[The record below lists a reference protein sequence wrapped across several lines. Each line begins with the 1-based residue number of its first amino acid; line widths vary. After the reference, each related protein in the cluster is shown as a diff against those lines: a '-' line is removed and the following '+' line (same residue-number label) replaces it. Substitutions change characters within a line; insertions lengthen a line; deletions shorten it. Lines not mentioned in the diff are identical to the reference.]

1 MSDVP
6 QDPDLETLPS
16 LAEIQALRSQ
26 LGNDLLP
33 AQAIAIWD
41 LGAQRSTLLISEGD
55 VGHPTPV
62 LHHMQ
67 IGTGLLA
74 QRTFKKS
81 MPSAVQLEQAIM
93 LVEDAIMPLARLLPL
108 HTVLLT
114 QDPLLVNVAHHAMGM
129 HDAPTAGVWALLHR
143 EAVEQLFQQLVHQAE
158 LPLLPQPG
166 LPQSPQWAAALLLLR
181 EALHHWQVHS
191 IWVAMAGATPHP
203 KAAA

>member
-26 LGNDLLP
+26 LGTDLLP

-55 VGHPTPV
+55 IGHPTPV

-67 IGTGLLA
+67 IGTRLLA

-81 MPSAVQLEQAIM
+81 MPTAAQLEQAIM
-93 LVEDAIMPLARLLPL
+93 LVEDAIMPLARLLPV

-114 QDPLLVNVAHHAMGM
+114 KDPLLVNVARHAMGM
-129 HDAPTAGVWALLHR
+129 PAAPQAAAWTPLHK
-143 EAVEQLFQQLVHQAE
+143 ESVEQLFQQLVYQAE
-158 LPLLPQPG
+158 LPHLPQPG

-191 IWVAMAGATPHP
+191 IWIATAGSTTHL